1 MLENCTML
9 FRLALSVK
17 VMFALQYILCS
28 FKFLAKK
35 ISGNGSLIHK
45 LHTKALSFY
54 ACHSERF
61 RDLVTNVTGHA
72 HWPLFHSREARWR
85 LQFKLSLTWLGIN
98 KSFTE
103 AESKSTAWKPGE
115 AKNQTK

>member
-35 ISGNGSLIHK
+35 ISGNGSLIH
-45 LHTKALSFY
+45 L
-54 ACHSERF
+54 
-61 RDLVTNVTGHA
+61 
-72 HWPLFHSREARWR
+72 
-85 LQFKLSLTWLGIN
+85 
-98 KSFTE
+98 
-103 AESKSTAWKPGE
+103 KSTHESSFLLCMSQRKIQGSGDQCHGTCALATISFARSKMAAAVQVVTDLAGN
-115 AKNQTK
+115 KQIVHRS